1 MLAGVY
7 FSICSLHAFLL
18 AAYFVYIGTSSQ
30 RTILFNLSLGRLA
43 LILVFLILGVLFLF
57 LAVRSFMGLKKIK
70 TIEEKFLTNE
80 SRLWLAFVVSV
91 VMIGISLFLL
101 TLNREVYGSY
111 RELVRQFEPVLV
123 WSVVMGAQTA
133 FFIAIWYCVYF
144 IGKRNAGSIQDAQKE
159 LLPLLGLFAGFVL
172 LKMIFVTAT
181 AYGPTAASDEMTYFS
196 MAETY
201 HLGIFSPREYNHY
214 QYPPLYPLSIVIP
227 FVFRGWTYEGIK
239 LLNNLFSSSIIFP
252 VYFISRQFLD
262 ARKSLTAVFLSCLI
276 PFQLVFPRQIM
287 SENLY
292 FPLLLWAM
300 FITYAAPAN
309 KKFRLA
315 WDLLNGFILG
325 ALYLTRYITLAA
337 LPFLLLTWWIKPFDE
352 ESTFLRPGF
361 KKLLHLFLLCV
372 VILAVFCPWPMLGVS
387 KGIRLDFMLGYGVTS
402 NTTSEQ
408 LTFSRLLIWSLL
420 YILYFILTA
429 GPLLNVLTI
438 ALFQLGFKHLREG
451 STRWIVQVLVLMGGF
466 FAAGTRHSWRALYNA
481 ELPAKIMG
489 RYLAVFPIFYFIIA
503 LIVISEFE
511 TDKFR
516 SKWQFILAAQLIPFG
531 LAIAAYLMLIKG
543 WLIPTDGALIKPLG
557 SADAFSA
564 QILGSYY
571 LVIIFTIFAITNWM
585 LWAGAKKA
593 AIYALAV
600 GSLVY
605 YLSATPAYYRSL
617 MEYQT
622 YPWLSSQIA
631 EKIPEPSPKNAI
643 SGPVSVFV
651 PDDLDRSSSDELY
664 YGLYVRGIEDTQ
676 IEISSPAAIEAMKTE
691 RGYIIRPLD
700 ASSEK
705 YPDSQI
711 VDFYG
716 NEFAIIPVNK

>member
-7 FSICSLHAFLL
+7 FTISSLQAFLL
-18 AAYFVYIGTSSQ
+18 AAYFIYIGTSTQ

-43 LILVFLILGVLFLF
+43 LIVVFLILGVWFLF

-70 TIEEKFLTNE
+70 TIEEEFLTNE
-80 SRLWLAFVVSV
+80 SQLWLAFVLNALL
-91 VMIGISLFLL
+91 IGVSLFLL
-101 TLNREVYGSY
+101 TLNRDVYGSY
-111 RELVRQFEPVLV
+111 KELVRQFEPVLV
-123 WSVVMGAQTA
+123 WCIVMGAQTT

-144 IGKRNAGSIQDAQKE
+144 IGKRNAGSIQEAQKE

-172 LKMIFVTAT
+172 FKMIFVTAT

-262 ARKSLTAVFLSCLI
+262 ARKCLIAVFLSCLI
-276 PFQLVFPRQIM
+276 PFHLVFPRQIM

-300 FITYAAPAN
+300 FITYAVPAN
-309 KKFRLA
+309 KKFRLS
-315 WDLLNGFILG
+315 WDLLNGFFLG

-337 LPFLLLTWWIKPFDE
+337 LPFLLLAWWIKPFE
-352 ESTFLRPGF
+352 GETSFFRPGI
-361 KKLLHLFLLCV
+361 KKVLHLFLLCV
-372 VILAVFCPWPMLGVS
+372 VILGVFSPWPMLGVS
-387 KGIRLDFMLGYGVTS
+387 KGIRLDNMFGFGVTS
-402 NTTSEQ
+402 NTTPEQ
-408 LTFSRLLIWSLL
+408 LTLNKLVIWAIL
-420 YILYFILTA
+420 YIYYFILTA
-429 GPLLNVLTI
+429 GPLLNLLSLT
-438 ALFQLGFKHLREG
+438 FFHPDFKHLREG
-451 STRWIVQVLVLMGGF
+451 HCRWIVQVLVLMGGF
-466 FAAGTRHSWRALYNA
+466 FAAVMRHSWRALYNA
-481 ELPAKIMG
+481 ELPSKIMG

-503 LIVISEFE
+503 LIMISEFNK
-511 TDKFR
+511 DRFR
-516 SKWQFILAAQLIPFG
+516 SKWHFILVTQLIPFG
-531 LAIAAYLMLIKG
+531 LAAAAFFTLIKG

-557 SADAFSA
+557 SADAFTV

-571 LVIIFTIFAITNWM
+571 LVIIFIIFAITNWL
-585 LWAGAKKA
+585 LWTGSKKA

-605 YLSATPAYYRSL
+605 YISATPAYYRSL

-622 YPWLSSQIA
+622 YPWLSSRIA
-631 EKIPEPSPKNAI
+631 EKIPGPTPKTVI
-643 SGPVSVFV
+643 SGTVSVFV

-664 YGLYVRGIEDTQ
+664 YGLYVRGIENTQ
-676 IEISSPAAIEAMKTE
+676 IEISLPAAIEAMDTE
-691 RGYIIRPLD
+691 RGYIIQPLD
-700 ASSEK
+700 ANSEK
-705 YPDSQI
+705 YPDSQVERI
-711 VDFYG
+711 YG
-716 NEFAIIPVNK
+716 EEFAIIPVIK